1 MEKNTTK
8 DTGLHRWLFGLGKAQ
23 LVFCLTGL
31 LLLLLGTGIAM
42 ATKDPGSLQKP
53 LAYTALCLS
62 SLVGGIAAVRFTEDG
77 LLSGLLSGTLSLG
90 LVRLL
95 SLAPLPASAMEMIEF
110 VCFLCLIPALSLCG
124 AVVGKRRKKKHNP
137 RHHRSMHS

>member
-1 MEKNTTK
+1 MEKHRNPSSTSLRWIV
-8 DTGLHRWLFGLGKAQ
+8 GLAKAQ
-23 LVFCLTGL
+23 VIFWLSGM
-31 LLLLLGTGIAM
+31 LLLLGATAIAWCLENP
-42 ATKDPGSLQKP
+42 ASVQKP

-95 SLAPLPASAMEMIEF
+95 SLLPLPETEMEMPAF
-110 VCFLCLIPALSLCG
+110 VCLLFLIPVLSLCG
-124 AVVGKRRKKKHNP
+124 AVVGKRRKKPHN
-137 RHHRSMHS
+137 RRKRK